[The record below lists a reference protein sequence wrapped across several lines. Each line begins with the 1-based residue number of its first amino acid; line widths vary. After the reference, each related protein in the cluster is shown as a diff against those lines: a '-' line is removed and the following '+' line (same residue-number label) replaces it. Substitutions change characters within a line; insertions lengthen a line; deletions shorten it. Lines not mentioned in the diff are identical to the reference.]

1 MFKVYGVRVS
11 YGEDG
16 VSAERREYGVYA
28 SYAEAMR
35 AGCELTW
42 SGEADSYE
50 VLYTNLTR
58 QNSKLIV

>member
-42 SGEADSYE
+42 SGKADSYE
-50 VLYTNLTR
+50 VLYIGLT
-58 QNSKLIV
+58 